1 MITKEQLKFLAASA
15 EFQKLLEEDEHIREL
30 EASKY
35 NRREE
40 FLALRSVLLLPSCI
54 GHLRIRP
61 VTPAIWSYLWA
72 LGNNYTGD
80 IRKADDMDT
89 DIFLY
94 LLSHDL
100 HDLYD
105 TPAELTGAAIGYC
118 GKNGIDYDIA
128 GNLLCKMIGQAFYA
142 LRMLPETSSG
152 GGGMNV
158 YDIDWMTRIC
168 SIVAQETHERASYVM
183 FEMSLCACCSYFIQA
198 LKKNDTKNTIRKRS
212 DTELCREIY
221 EYTMKL
227 AEAFLRRK
235 GYAVVK

>member
-1 MITKEQLKFLAASA
+1 
-15 EFQKLLEEDEHIREL
+15 
-30 EASKY
+30 
-35 NRREE
+35 
-40 FLALRSVLLLPSCI
+40 
-54 GHLRIRP
+54 
-61 VTPAIWSYLWA
+61 
-72 LGNNYTGD
+72 
-80 IRKADDMDT
+80 
-89 DIFLY
+89 
-94 LLSHDL
+94 
-100 HDLYD
+100 
-105 TPAELTGAAIGYC
+105 
-118 GKNGIDYDIA
+118 
-128 GNLLCKMIGQAFYA
+128 
-142 LRMLPETSSG
+142 MLPETSSG